1 MYKFLPMLFV
11 EVGRQVFMRSMA
23 KRNYM
28 AVITGIIDGK
38 FVVIMK
44 QDRSNEVVRV
54 EDIVLGEKVYD
65 LEKSDFYNSTNNE
78 QLSDFD
84 RYKLNLR
91 KQVVD
96 RLLREQGYHV

>member
-1 MYKFLPMLFV
+1 MLFV

-65 LEKSDFYNSTNNE
+65 LEQLEKSDFYNSTNSE

>member
-1 MYKFLPMLFV
+1 MLFV

-28 AVITGIIDGK
+28 AGIIDGK

-65 LEKSDFYNSTNNE
+65 LEQLEKSDFYNSTNSE

-91 KQVVD
+91 KQVID

>member
-1 MYKFLPMLFV
+1 
-11 EVGRQVFMRSMA
+11 
-23 KRNYM
+23 M

-65 LEKSDFYNSTNNE
+65 LEQLEKSDFYNSTNNE

-96 RLLREQGYHV
+96 RLLREQGYHGTP

>member
-1 MYKFLPMLFV
+1 
-11 EVGRQVFMRSMA
+11 
-23 KRNYM
+23 M

-65 LEKSDFYNSTNNE
+65 LEQLEKSDFYNSTNNE

-91 KQVVD
+91 KQVID
-96 RLLREQGYHV
+96 RLLREQGY